1 MKDSKNILKI
11 KEKLYDGQ
19 NLDTEEIKELM
30 DYIAELESLLD
41 EGSSKKQAESGDG
54 FVKYG

>member
-11 KEKLYDGQ
+11 KEKFYDGH
-19 NLDTEEIKELM
+19 NLDKEEISELM
-30 DYIAELESLLD
+30 DYITELESLLD
-41 EGSSKKQAESGDG
+41 EGASKKQAGSDEG

>member
-41 EGSSKKQAESGDG
+41 EGLSKKQAESGEG

>member
-11 KEKLYDGQ
+11 KEKFYDGN
-19 NLDTEEIKELM
+19 NLDMEEINELM
-30 DYIAELESLLD
+30 DYITELESLLD

>member
-11 KEKLYDGQ
+11 KEKFYDGH
-19 NLDTEEIKELM
+19 NLDKEEISELM
-30 DYIAELESLLD
+30 DYITELESLLD
-41 EGSSKKQAESGDG
+41 EGSSKKQAESGEG

>member
-11 KEKLYDGQ
+11 KEKFYDGN
-19 NLDTEEIKELM
+19 NLDMEEINELM
-30 DYIAELESLLD
+30 DYITELESLLD
-41 EGSSKKQAESGDG
+41 EGSSKKQAESGEG